1 MSKRAYT
8 KANVSNSYKSW
19 TMREDGRIREMY
31 LQGVKATEIGRILG
45 RSTASVNGRLYKL
58 RKDDGGTIRDRM
70 QFELPLPSLELP
82 LPPEAEIK
90 VTAIPTPFK
99 TYVYVGVAVIILI
112 VVLVTGNY
120 FG

>member
-45 RSTASVNGRLYKL
+45 R
-58 RKDDGGTIRDRM
+58 RKM
-70 QFELPLPSLELP
+70 M
-82 LPPEAEIK
+82 
-90 VTAIPTPFK
+90 
-99 TYVYVGVAVIILI
+99 GVLLGIGCNL
-112 VVLVTGNY
+112 NY
-120 FG
+120 HFHHLNYHFHQKQK

>member
-70 QFELPLPSLELP
+70 QFELPLP
-82 LPPEAEIK
+82 PEAEIK